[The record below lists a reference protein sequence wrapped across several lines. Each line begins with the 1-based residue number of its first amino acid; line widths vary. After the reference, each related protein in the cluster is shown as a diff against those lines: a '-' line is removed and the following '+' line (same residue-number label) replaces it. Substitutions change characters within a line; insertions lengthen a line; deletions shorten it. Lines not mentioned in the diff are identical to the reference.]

1 MKYEKLYISGMTCI
15 NCQTR
20 ITAALNDSSGI
31 TEVSVSYETGTAEF
45 SYDLAKISLD
55 QIIAIINNLGYEAS
69 VQGTSKKK
77 NIQKAVQEIAI
88 IAVLFILLQRFGI
101 LNRLAP
107 NSLADSEMGYGM
119 LFAIGLITSIHCIAM
134 CGGINLSQTL
144 QKDTSTEVS
153 RAMFRNTLEY
163 NIGRVISYTVIGGVL
178 GGIGALAGIGSS
190 LQTSTF
196 FQGILK
202 LLAGII
208 MVVMGVNM
216 LGIFPRL
223 RKLRMHLPGLMKN
236 ANKRSGRKPRTS
248 FFVGLCNGFMPCG
261 PLQSMQIVALASGN
275 PLAGALS
282 MFCFSLG
289 TVPLMLGFGSAV
301 SMLGKQFTRQVLK
314 VGAILVVVMGLSM
327 MVQGGNLSGLNGK
340 VTGTLMAENAD
351 TKVEADK
358 NNSDF
363 TTENKD
369 ISKGTADTEK
379 ASEMIPAA
387 DTATASAAASENT
400 DEIQYITSTLQPG
413 RSYPDITVKAGE
425 PVKWT
430 VDAPDGSV
438 NGCNYMIIQQDLGI
452 EHTFDE
458 GENVIEFTPEKA
470 GTYIYTCWMGMI
482 TGKIYVES

>member
-1 MKYEKLYISGMTCI
+1 MKHEKLYISGMTCI

-20 ITAALNDSSGI
+20 IASALNNRSGI

-45 SYDLAKISLD
+45 FYDPEMVSLD
-55 QIIAIINNLGYEAS
+55 QIITMIGDLGYEAS
-69 VQGTSKKK
+69 AQNTSKKK
-77 NIQKAVQEIAI
+77 IIQRAVREIAI
-88 IAVLFILLQRFGI
+88 IAVLFFLLQRCGI
-101 LNRLAP
+101 LNRLVP
-107 NSLADSEMGYGM
+107 NSLADSEMGYG
-119 LFAIGLITSIHCIAM
+119 LLLVIGLITSVHCIAM

-144 QKDTSTEVS
+144 QKGTSTEIS
-153 RAMFRNTLEY
+153 KAMFRNTLEY
-163 NIGRVISYTVIGGVL
+163 NIGRVVSYTVIGGVL
-178 GGIGALAGIGSS
+178 GAVGALAGIGSS
-190 LQTSTF
+190 LQISTL

-202 LLAGII
+202 LFAGII

-216 LGIFPRL
+216 LGIFPGLRRL
-223 RKLRMHLPGLMKN
+223 AIHIPNFNKN
-236 ANKRSGRKPRTS
+236 TKQKSGRKPRTP
-248 FFVGLCNGFMPCG
+248 FFIGLCNGLMPCG
-261 PLQSMQIVALASGN
+261 PLQSMQVVALASGN
-275 PLAGALS
+275 PMAGALS

-301 SMLGKQFTRQVLK
+301 SMLGKRFTRQVLK

-340 VTGTLMAENAD
+340 VTGTLMAENTD
-351 TKVEADK
+351 TKVEADG
-358 NNSDF
+358 NNSGS
-363 TTENKD
+363 TTENET

-379 ASEMIPAA
+379 AT
-387 DTATASAAASENT
+387 DTTTASADTSINT

-438 NGCNYMIIQQDLGI
+438 NGCNYKIIQQDLGI
-452 EHTFDE
+452 EYAFDE

-470 GTYIYTCWMGMI
+470 GTYTYTCWMGMI